1 MRLFLAIFAICVLV
15 GCNAQGVGRGRG
27 KKIGQ
32 IVHLSTEGRWCLT
45 YEGELVRGGFR
56 GGSGVSGSSFHF
68 TLLSKE
74 MFDQLQKVMD
84 KQYEIEVDY
93 LKATIQGGCAP
104 SAKSEGYVIGY
115 RVLDVEQRRK
125 DLQKELEDLK

>member
-1 MRLFLAIFAICVLV
+1 MRLYLVIFAIFVLV

-32 IVHLSTEGRWCLT
+32 IVRLSTEGRWCLT
-45 YEGELVRGGFR
+45 YEGEMMRGGFR
-56 GGSGVSGSSFHF
+56 GGSGVSGPAFHF
-68 TLLSKE
+68 TVLSKD
-74 MFDQLQKVMD
+74 MFDKLQEVMD
-84 KQYEIEVDY
+84 KQQEIEVDY

-104 SAKSEGYVIGY
+104 TTESEGYVIGY